1 MNFGILK
8 LPRQGDIFTKL
19 IPIIL
24 IWNIFTVVIVLQM
37 LKFPADAELEGNGGR
52 IETKE
57 IETFLNKR
65 STKDSDLFFSSD
77 FGRLSPCSYE
87 TFVLTVVRFIK
98 FGGKYSLESLLP
110 EECSRV
116 HPSKIITRR
125 VASHAFKNA
134 FRELGIN
141 CAINSTRNKTLVSDE
156 EVPSITL
163 FTTHGMDAKGK
174 SFKNTTFTNW
184 SLLEKVV
191 KLLFTN
197 HIKLESNA
205 STKLWN
211 PLPVTH
217 QSEDGYPV
225 LRTMF
230 NTAMRI
236 SLTDFYVYANSDILF
251 DTSMLETVTSL
262 KQFFDFNRRPILVIG
277 RRTNVYHITSK
288 EAENHFHLR
297 KTSVVNGELFTTGA
311 EDYIITTRLFPWKT
325 VPNLVVGRLAY
336 DNWLVAHA
344 RCTLKIDVIDVT
356 ETLLA
361 VHHTTKTGT
370 WESAQKPNS
379 CYNTRLL
386 KEGNRSLNFQA
397 GLTSCA
403 EWMTIRNLCGDI
415 QVVRRDALHESCKC
429 GQ

>member
-1 MNFGILK
+1 MNFGIWKRL
-8 LPRQGDIFTKL
+8 REGDIFSRL

-24 IWNIFTVVIVLQM
+24 IWNMFSVVLVLQI
-37 LKFPADAELEGNGGR
+37 LKFPTELDENGDR

-65 STKDSDLFFSSD
+65 SLKESNLLFSNE

-98 FGGKYSLESLLP
+98 FGGRYSLESLLP

-125 VASHAFKNA
+125 VATHAFINA
-134 FRELGIN
+134 FRELGIT
-141 CAINSTRNKTLVSDE
+141 CATNGTKNRTLINE
-156 EVPSITL
+156 ETPTITL
-163 FTTHGMDAKGK
+163 FTTHGNNVDGK
-174 SFKNTTFTNW
+174 SFKNTTFINW

-197 HIKLESNA
+197 HLKLESNA
-205 STKLWN
+205 YAKFWN

-236 SLTDFYVYANSDILF
+236 SLTDFYIYSNSDILF
-251 DTSMLETVTSL
+251 DTSILETVTIL
-262 KQFFDFNRRPILVIG
+262 KQFFDISRRPILVIG
-277 RRTNVYHITSK
+277 RRTNVYRITSK
-288 EAENHFHLR
+288 EAENHVHLR
-297 KTSVVNGELFTTGA
+297 KASVVNGELFTTGA
-311 EDYIITTRLFPWKT
+311 EDYMITTRLFPWKT

-356 ETLLA
+356 NTLLA
-361 VHHTTKTGT
+361 VHHTTKAGT

-397 GLTSCA
+397 GLTSCT
-403 EWMTIRNLCGDI
+403 EWMTIRNLCGEI
-415 QVVRRDALHESCKC
+415 EVVRRDILPASCKC
-429 GQ
+429 TQ